1 MTVDVKENSSP
12 DELLTNFQSRYQ
24 ALLDENKSLSTKIRD
39 NETTALKLLGAI
51 ETLQYLYPH
60 TPEGQAEEAP
70 GTPSSVETT
79 E

>member
-51 ETLQYLYPH
+51 ETLEYLYPH
-60 TPEGQAEEAP
+60 TPEAKTEEAP
-70 GTPSSVETT
+70 GTPASVE
-79 E
+79 